1 MWIGFKDKMW
11 VSHVPFDKKVFSG
24 TTLLNSFDRDYSYD
38 SEKGCGMFGY
48 KQRLNCETTV
58 VIFVFIRYI
67 CAK

>member
-1 MWIGFKDKMW
+1 MW

-48 KQRLNCETTV
+48 KQRYELRDDSCNFRLYKIYMCEIIV
-58 VIFVFIRYI
+58 
-67 CAK
+67 